1 MVIRKLARIFVLRL
15 GVPIFPAHPSEQ
27 EKPKYLLEIPNHKL
41 REQDGCQEMY
51 PDLRVFRYFYWKR
64 SQKMLRKKIPFAVH
78 HTAFSI
84 RAKKKKVSIGCWRRN
99 NAFAPGIPGLLRH
112 AFRPDLQRA
121 AKPVQTHK
129 FLCLEGG
136 RALERLYTCERKLSS
151 TGNADQTPNLRP
163 DLLPT
168 PGWKFTTIPVRTL
181 LPEP

>member
-84 RAKKKKVSIGCWRRN
+84 RAKKKKSFHW
-99 NAFAPGIPGLLRH
+99 LLE
-112 AFRPDLQRA
+112 A
-121 AKPVQTHK
+121 
-129 FLCLEGG
+129 
-136 RALERLYTCERKLSS
+136 
-151 TGNADQTPNLRP
+151 
-163 DLLPT
+163 
-168 PGWKFTTIPVRTL
+168 
-181 LPEP
+181 